1 MTAFIDKIET
11 LAKDVGANEEWW
23 DATALEVV
31 LSEIQQED
39 AAFIA
44 ACSPAAVLAMVAG
57 LRAAKDLRNH
67 LERVNCLTREEE
79 PFIAALDAA
88 LEAMQ

>member
-1 MTAFIDKIET
+1 MTAFLDKIER
-11 LAKDVGANEEWW
+11 LAKEADDEEWFDIAAICSYSQGW
-23 DATALEVV
+23 MSDDAE
-31 LSEIQQED
+31 
-39 AAFIA
+39 FIA